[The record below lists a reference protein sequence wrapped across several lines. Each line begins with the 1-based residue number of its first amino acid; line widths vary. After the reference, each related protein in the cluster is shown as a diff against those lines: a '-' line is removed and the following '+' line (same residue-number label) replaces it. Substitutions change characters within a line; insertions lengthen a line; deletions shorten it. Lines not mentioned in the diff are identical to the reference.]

1 MTICGGK
8 EEFQETRKAPFCPTP
23 GRGPTSRASGVS
35 GKSMRGKEGR
45 QGRASD
51 RTAGTSEGSSPVRR
65 SKIEEAKRKKQ
76 NGEYDN
82 QEVYRK
88 IAERLID
95 LFVV

>member
-23 GRGPTSRASGVS
+23 GRGSTSRASGAS
-35 GKSMRGKEGR
+35 GESMRRKLEE

-51 RTAGTSEGSSPVRR
+51 RTAGTPEGSSPVRR

-76 NGEYDN
+76 NGEYDS

-88 IAERLID
+88 IAERLVEI
-95 LFVV
+95 LVP